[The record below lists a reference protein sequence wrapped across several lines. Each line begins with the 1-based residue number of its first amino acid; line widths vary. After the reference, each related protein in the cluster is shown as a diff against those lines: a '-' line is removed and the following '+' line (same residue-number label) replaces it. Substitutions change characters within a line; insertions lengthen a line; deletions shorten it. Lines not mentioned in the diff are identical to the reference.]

1 MCTHAIRKYYSAMRK
16 KEMPSFATTWMDLE
30 SIMLREI
37 GQRKTHITWYHLY
50 VKYKINN

>member
-1 MCTHAIRKYYSAMRK
+1 MYTHVIRKYYSAMRK

-30 SIMLREI
+30 SSEI

-50 VKYKINN
+50 VKYKIND